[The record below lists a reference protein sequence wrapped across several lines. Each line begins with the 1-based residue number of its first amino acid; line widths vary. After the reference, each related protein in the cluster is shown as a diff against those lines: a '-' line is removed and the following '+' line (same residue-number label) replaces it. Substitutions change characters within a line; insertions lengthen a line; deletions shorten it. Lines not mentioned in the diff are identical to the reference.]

1 MPGERMTTSRGG
13 LTLTGEHYFD
23 KDPDSGELVPPPG
36 HTAEEAM

>member
-13 LTLTGEHYFD
+13 LVLRGERFFD
-23 KDPDSGELVPPPG
+23 TDPESGELVPPPG